1 MTSILIKD
9 NQALVNCFC
18 AARQTM
24 VSNGPEGNDMR
35 VISEGSEVMALMNSL
50 RV

>member
-1 MTSILIKD
+1 MTSMLIKD

-18 AARQTM
+18 AAKQTI
-24 VSNGPEGNDMR
+24 SRSGPEGNDMS
-35 VISEGSEVMALMNSL
+35 VTSEGSEVIALMNSL